1 MFFII
6 CMLGACTAEE
16 LAGPESGV
24 EDDAPVVIAISPAD
38 ITSVNMNSRAAGD
51 NSIFSVIDDVNVKV
65 NYGGNTVTVYLVKN
79 GDSFEVSG
87 SVENGSA
94 GVVSSKTADG
104 KVYIHINAKQ
114 GNQAVRVE
122 VIANYGRKITLS
134 LWQSVKESLIQWPV
148 DFDETS
154 ACLLYGA
161 SEQFIYTENPHEGA
175 QGGNKG
181 CYLAKVSLKRPY
193 AMIKVNINTSGLDN
207 EVTLTPRSVQL
218 CNVPKT
224 CTLASDNSITDF
236 TSFDKEGQKYDF
248 PSGSLL
254 TGPSGNGETQVMSE
268 RLYQFENK
276 QTVHAQNCTD
286 AQNGNEKAKT
296 PNRIKNTME
305 AGKEVY
311 AAFTDYTDNEN
322 LGRRCSYI
330 LVTADYEYKSSS
342 AHVKG
347 TISYRLFL
355 GKNISYD
362 FDVNRNTIYN
372 VTLHLRGA
380 GGVKESGCM
389 DENGV
394 INISGNTKDAQWRV
408 DSELSDLFIQFN
420 EGQDY
425 NIDGHLVKP
434 NHWYHIK
441 ITNENNRVSYYID
454 GERLVDFRDAEPLRE
469 GWFGFRTTLSRTR
482 ITNFSYECSSQEA
495 TAVPLQ
501 WIGETPR
508 QDKAVSF
515 GVPFDKGEVFPENKL
530 RLSAESGE
538 DIPIDTWTL
547 AYWPDGSVKWGGI
560 AGVIPAGTE
569 KLTLEKAVKKSKAK
583 SKLPDTDKKKSVS
596 VAETSQGIHIST
608 GVISA
613 YIPRQGEFLI
623 DSLLYKGVKVGE
635 KARLICHTQSE
646 PVLESTSQVSFT
658 NYIGEL
664 KSVTVE
670 RAGSV
675 RALVKLEGVH
685 KSPNGREW
693 LPFVVRL
700 YFYGGS
706 EQVKMV
712 HSFVYDGDQNK
723 DFIRALGV
731 RFDVPMREA
740 LYNRHVAFSC
750 ADGGVWSEPV
760 QPLVGRR
767 ILTLG
772 KTGNGESSLQ
782 QQQMEGKRIPSYEA
796 FDEKNRALLDHWA
809 SWDSYRLSQLTAD
822 AFSIRKRANDNNPW
836 IGTFSGT
843 RSEGYAF
850 AGDITGGMGLE
861 LHDFWQS
868 YPSSIEISDAKT
880 PVAAL
885 TAS

>member
-1 MFFII
+1 MKNLFLF
-6 CMLGACTAEE
+6 LFLLVVFTSKAQDNRVSGLNSRQFTKYWKVESESPDYKVTFQGDTAEIVSPKGLTLWRKE
-16 LAGPESGV
+16 KMSGKVTIEYDACVVVES
-24 EDDAPVVIAISPAD
+24 D
-38 ITSVNMNSRAAGD
+38 GD
-51 NSIFSVIDDVNVKV
+51 RLSDLNCFWMASDPQYPDNLWKREKWRSGIFLNCYSLQLYYLG
-65 NYGGNTVTVYLVKN
+65 YGGNHNSTTRFRRYD
-79 GDSFEVSG
+79 GDESG
-87 SVENGSA
+87 
-94 GVVSSKTADG
+94 
-104 KVYIHINAKQ
+104 
-114 GNQAVRVE
+114 
-122 VIANYGRKITLS
+122 ITNPKARPAIL
-134 LWQSVKESLIQWPV
+134 KE
-148 DFDETS
+148 
-154 ACLLYGA
+154 Y
-161 SEQFIYTENPHEGA
+161 
-175 QGGNKG
+175 
-181 CYLAKVSLKRPY
+181 
-193 AMIKVNINTSGLDN
+193 
-207 EVTLTPRSVQL
+207 
-218 CNVPKT
+218 
-224 CTLASDNSITDF
+224 
-236 TSFDKEGQKYDF
+236 
-248 PSGSLL
+248 
-254 TGPSGNGETQVMSE
+254 
-268 RLYQFENK
+268 
-276 QTVHAQNCTD
+276 TD
-286 AQNGNEKAKT
+286 A
-296 PNRIKNTME
+296 
-305 AGKEVY
+305 
-311 AAFTDYTDNEN
+311 
-322 LGRRCSYI
+322 
-330 LVTADYEYKSSS
+330 
-342 AHVKG
+342 
-347 TISYRLFL
+347 
-355 GKNISYD
+355 
-362 FDVNRNTIYN
+362 
-372 VTLHLRGA
+372 
-380 GGVKESGCM
+380 
-389 DENGV
+389 
-394 INISGNTKDAQWRV
+394 
-408 DSELSDLFIQFN
+408 
-420 EGQDY
+420 
-425 NIDGHLVKP
+425 GHLLKP

-685 KSPNGREW
+685 KSPKGREW

-885 TAS
+885 TAWIWSPDAEPMDLRHYDNVAHDLNASYEDVQEGMSTPYGIARTTTIT